1 MGSVRLALSLMT
13 VMAQVNSSH
22 AVRKLNMLTDAIAGL
37 ASGNMMRKNTVN
49 TLPPS
54 AYAASSNSRGML
66 SM

>member
-1 MGSVRLALSLMT
+1 MT

-22 AVRKLNMLTDAIAGL
+22 AVRKLKMLTDAMAGL
-37 ASGNMMRKNTVN
+37 ASGSMIRKNTVN